1 MKNCERSVRQYNK
14 SELPRLRWTPE
25 LHQHFVQAIESIG
38 GKHKATPKRILQQM
52 RVRGLR
58 IAHIKSHLQ
67 MYRNLKDY
75 AKNSP
80 DQLVEE
86 NRNDFKVCSIS
97 PTQRIILKGEL
108 HLLDNKKGLLQSSEE
123 TDYDL
128 NQEAQSSAW
137 LVRDDESN
145 EEETVPNLLFSFS
158 TPLISMMQIDEN
170 SKDMMQF
177 SSSTAAAANH
187 SITFGNSYINLDLT
201 I

>member
-1 MKNCERSVRQYNK
+1 MKKAETQKKMKNCERSVRQYNK
-14 SELPRLRWTPE
+14 SELPRLRWTPQ
-25 LHQHFVQAIESIG
+25 LHQHFVQAIQSIG

-52 RVRGLR
+52 RVRGLS

-67 MYRNLKDY
+67 MYRNMKDY
-75 AKNSP
+75 AKNSA
-80 DQLVEE
+80 DELVEG
-86 NRNDFKVCSIS
+86 NANDFKLCSIS

-108 HLLDNKKGLLQSSEE
+108 HLLDNKKGLLQSTEE

-128 NQEAQSSAW
+128 NQEGQSS
-137 LVRDDESN
+137 
-145 EEETVPNLLFSFS
+145 EEENVPNLLFSFS
-158 TPLISMMQIDEN
+158 RPLISMMQSDEN

-177 SSSTAAAANH
+177 PSSTAAAANH